1 MSGLAWH
8 DLGGSG
14 PTFLLVH
21 GYTGS
26 SDDFRAVVEPLTA
39 VRRIVL
45 VDQLGHGE
53 SPRATK
59 YTFDGL
65 SRALLEFLLTDIGE
79 PVDLLGHSM
88 GGRTVLPIAI
98 HHGQLVRSLVLMDT
112 WGDHPDRE
120 EHSSALRAVFSQDED
135 AAAAAIDDGA
145 LDFGRND
152 EHQLHVD
159 QWSEEWV
166 DRRER
171 NNADRLDQKAL
182 VQLGRQVFCDG
193 PSVLAQSSEIAVP
206 TTVMVGEFDEPFIG
220 ASQRLTSRIPNAR
233 QVVIPGAYHSPQLSH
248 PTEWAA
254 ALLEHLAIVD
264 AG

>member
-1 MSGLAWH
+1 MSGLAWS
-8 DLGGSG
+8 DIGGSG
-14 PTFLLVH
+14 PTFVLVH

-26 SDDFRAVVEPLTA
+26 SDDFRSVVEPLTA

-45 VDQLGHGE
+45 VDQLGHGD
-53 SPRATK
+53 SPRAAV

-65 SRALLEFLLTDIGE
+65 SRALLEFLLTEIGE

-112 WGDHPDRE
+112 WGDHPDSAER
-120 EHSSALRAVFSQDED
+120 SVALRSLFAEDDEAV
-135 AAAAAIDDGA
+135 AVGIANGA
-145 LDFGRND
+145 MDVGRND
-152 EHQLHVD
+152 ERQLHVD

-166 DRRER
+166 DQRVLH
-171 NNADRLDQKAL
+171 NAERLDQNAL
-182 VQLGRQVFCDG
+182 IQLGRQVFYDG
-193 PSVLAQSSEIAVP
+193 PSVLEQASEISAP
-206 TTVMVGEFDEPFIG
+206 TTVLVGEFDEAFRG
-220 ASQRLTSRIPNAR
+220 ASDRLTNRIPNAR

-254 ALLEHLAIVD
+254 ALLQHLAIVD
-264 AG
+264 AD